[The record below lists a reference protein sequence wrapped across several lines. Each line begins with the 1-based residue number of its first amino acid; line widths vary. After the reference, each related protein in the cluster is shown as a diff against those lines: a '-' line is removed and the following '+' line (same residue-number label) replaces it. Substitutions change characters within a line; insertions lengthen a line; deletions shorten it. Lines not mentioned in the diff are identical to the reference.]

1 MRECQYVPG
10 YASKLDLRQTQKA
23 IKVIKDTFQVLLAQ
37 NLHLERVTAPVLV
50 LAGAGI
56 NDDLN
61 GVERKVD
68 FTVKNMDEAHAEV
81 VQSLAKW
88 TRVALGR
95 YGFKPG
101 QGIYTDMNAI
111 RRDDDMDNTHS
122 IFVDQWDWEKV
133 ITPDRRNLEYLQRT
147 VRRSVKAIA
156 DTNKLLQQKYPL
168 LTAEIEEEV
177 FFITAQE
184 LEDMYPGMT
193 GKEREDAVTKEHGT
207 VFLMQI
213 GAPLKSGKPHA
224 GRAPDYDDWTL
235 NGDLLLWND
244 VLGHA
249 LEISSMG
256 IRVDADT
263 LRRQLS
269 AAGAEDRA
277 AFAYHKAVL
286 EGTVP
291 QTIGGGIGQSR
302 LCMLLL
308 EKAHG
313 GEVLVSVW
321 PPQMVAD
328 CKAHGIT
335 LL

>member
-1 MRECQYVPG
+1 MVKFVDG
-10 YASKLDLRQTQKA
+10 YDPKLTLRQTQQA

-50 LAGAGI
+50 VGGTGI

-68 FTVKNMDEAHAEV
+68 FTVRGMDEAHAEV

-88 TRVALGR
+88 KRVALGR

-101 QGIYTDMNAI
+101 EGIYTDMNAI

-133 ITPDRRNLEYLQRT
+133 ITPEQRSVEYLQHT
-147 VRRSVKAIA
+147 VRRIVKAIA

-168 LTAEIEEEV
+168 LTADLKEKV
-177 FFITAQE
+177 YFITAQE
-184 LEDMYPGMT
+184 LEDRYPGMT
-193 GKEREDAVTKEHGT
+193 GKERENAVTREHGT

-213 GAPLKSGKPHA
+213 GHALAGGKPHD
-224 GRAPDYDDWTL
+224 GRAPDYDDWSL
-235 NGDLLLWND
+235 NGDLLYWD
-244 VLGHA
+244 KTLGQA

-256 IRVDADT
+256 VRVDAAA
-263 LRRQLS
+263 LRRQL
-269 AAGAEDRA
+269 AEAGAEDRLVHD
-277 AFAYHKAVL
+277 YHKGIVD
-286 EGTVP
+286 GTLP
-291 QTIGGGIGQSR
+291 LTIGGGIGQSR
-302 LCMLLL
+302 LCMLML
-308 EKAHG
+308 EKAHI
-313 GEVLVSVW
+313 GEVQVSIW
-321 PPQMVAD
+321 PPEMIRACQD
-328 CKAHGIT
+328 HGMT

>member
-1 MRECQYVPG
+1 MTTLRTIENYQP
-10 YASKLDLRQTQKA
+10 KLDLRRTQQA

-50 LAGAGI
+50 AGGTGI

-68 FTVKNMDEAHAEV
+68 FTVGSMEESHAEV

-88 TRVALGR
+88 KRVALGR
-95 YGFKPG
+95 YGFLPG
-101 QGIYTDMNAI
+101 EGIYTDMNAI

-133 ITPDRRNLEYLQRT
+133 ITREQRTEEYLRHT
-147 VRRSVKAIA
+147 VRRIVKAIA

-177 FFITAQE
+177 YFITAQE
-184 LEDMYPGMT
+184 LADRYPDMT
-193 GKEREDAVTKEHGT
+193 GKERENAVTREHRT
-207 VFLMQI
+207 VFLI
-213 GAPLKSGKPHA
+213 GIGGALRDGKPHD

-244 VLGHA
+244 TLGQA

-256 IRVDADT
+256 VRVDADA
-263 LRRQLS
+263 LRRQL
-269 AAGAEDRA
+269 ALAGAEDRA
-277 AFAYHKAVL
+277 RFAYHRGVL
-286 EGTVP
+286 EDTLP
-291 QTIGGGIGQSR
+291 LTIGGGIGQSR
-302 LCMLLL
+302 LCMLML
-308 EKAHG
+308 EKAHI
-313 GEVLVSVW
+313 GEVQVSIW
-321 PPQMVAD
+321 PEDMVQA
-328 CKAHGIT
+328 CRENGIA